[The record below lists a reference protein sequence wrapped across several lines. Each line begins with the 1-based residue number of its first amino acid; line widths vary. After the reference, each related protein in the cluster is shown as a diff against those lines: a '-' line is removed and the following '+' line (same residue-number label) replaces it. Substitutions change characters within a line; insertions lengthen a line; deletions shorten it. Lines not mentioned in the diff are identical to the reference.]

1 LSQALHLLNG
11 DTLASK
17 IQQGGVVKAL
27 LDSGKKPDQVIESL
41 YIRSLSRKPTPD
53 EMQKLTAVV
62 AQAANPQEGL
72 EDVFW
77 AMLNSREFVFN
88 H

>member
-1 LSQALHLLNG
+1 MKKLLEAG
-11 DTLASK
+11 RTPE
-17 IQQGGVVKAL
+17 QVVA
-27 LDSGKKPDQVIESL
+27 SL
-41 YIRSLSRKPTPD
+41 YVRCLTRQPTA
-53 EMQKLTAVV
+53 EETQKLMTIV
-62 AQAANPQEGL
+62 AQAPNAQAGL